1 MENTPCIYHNIMLFT
16 YNTIYYFILQLLTV
30 EEDGL
35 MGRHIETCLPCRCSS
50 GQWQLPHPEGF

>member
-1 MENTPCIYHNIMLFT
+1 METRHVFITTSCYLH
-16 YNTIYYFILQLLTV
+16 NTIYYFILQLLTV